1 MDAES
6 IRTIKS
12 AGIGCGIFF
21 LIILLII
28 CWDTV
33 EPTEWG
39 IKYNSVSKDINRETI
54 YEGGRYLVSPF
65 TSFVTFPRILKPI
78 EFSLRPGA
86 QSSPLKTR
94 TAEGLA
100 LELYVAFQ
108 YQLIP
113 EELPELYALA
123 NVDYEA
129 TFVRIAR
136 DILLQ
141 VAGTYVAPKY
151 WTERTEIGDNMKK
164 QLDNELK
171 KAHARCKHLQILQV
185 ELPTTYEDS
194 IVQTQVEVQNSKMKK
209 FEQEAAIIRQEID
222 ILSSET
228 QQDIKLIEAE
238 GRADSYLLKQTA
250 TATSTR
256 NMINTEADQYSALKQ
271 ALNLNQTM
279 LNLFIF
285 YNALSDNGGDL
296 FVGFTNN
303 MFVKQNT
310 K

>member
-6 IRTIKS
+6 IRTLKS
-12 AGIGCGIFF
+12 AGIGCGVFF
-21 LIILLII
+21 FIILLII

-39 IKYNSVSKDINRETI
+39 IKYNSISKDINKETI

-65 TSFVTFPRILKPI
+65 TSFITFPRTMRSI
-78 EFSLRPGA
+78 EFSLRTGA
-86 QSSPLKTR
+86 QSGPLKTR

-113 EELPELYALA
+113 DELPDLYAM
-123 NVDYEA
+123 NNIDYEP

-141 VAGTYVAPKY
+141 VAGTYVASKY

-171 KAHARCKHLQILQV
+171 RAHARCKYLEILQV

-194 IVQTQVEVQNSKMKK
+194 IVQTQVEVQNSKMKR

-222 ILSSET
+222 LLISET
-228 QQDIKLIEAE
+228 QQDIKYIDAQ
-238 GRADSYLLKQTA
+238 GQADSYLLRQTA
-250 TATSTR
+250 TATATK
-256 NMINTEADQYSALKQ
+256 NMINAEADQYSALKN

-279 LNLFIF
+279 LNLFVF